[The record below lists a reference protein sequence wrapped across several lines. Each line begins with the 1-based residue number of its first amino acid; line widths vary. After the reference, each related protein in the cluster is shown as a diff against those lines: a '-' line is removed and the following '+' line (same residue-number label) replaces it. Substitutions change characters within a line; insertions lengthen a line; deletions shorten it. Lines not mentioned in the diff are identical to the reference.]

1 MSKTNVARPAALA
14 LLLVLQAPL
23 AQGAPS
29 AAEKAEAEAL
39 FQDGKKLMG
48 QKRFPEACAKFEASQ
63 KLDPAGGT
71 LLNLALCHEAEGR
84 LATAWVEFGDA
95 LSQAKQ
101 DKKNDRIKIAREH
114 LEKLEPRLPRLVVK
128 LAGGAPPGLVVER
141 DGVAMSSA
149 SFGTAIPVDPGERR
163 VRASAPGF
171 LPVEER
177 ISVAEGETQTLTL
190 PELSPEPQPEVPA
203 ASSAPP
209 PPPPPPPSNRKTF
222 GYIAGGVGV
231 ASLAV
236 GAFFGFRT
244 LSKKSESDKEC
255 PSASTCSARG
265 VQANE
270 EAYTA
275 ATVANLGVGLGVVG
289 LGVGAYLLLTAR
301 PEPSSASFRV
311 APALGQNGGGLWMQ
325 GHF

>member
-23 AQGAPS
+23 TWGAPS

-39 FQDGKKLMG
+39 FQDAKKLMG
-48 QKRFPEACAKFEASQ
+48 KKRFAEACQKFEASQ

-95 LSQAKQ
+95 LAQAKQ

-128 LAGGAPPGLVVER
+128 LTGEAPPGLVVER
-141 DGVAMSSA
+141 DGVVMSSA
-149 SFGTAIPVDPGERR
+149 SFGTPIPVDPGEQR
-163 VRASAPGF
+163 VKASAPGF
-171 LPVEER
+171 LSVEKR
-177 ISVAEGETQTLTL
+177 ISVAEGETKTLTL
-190 PELSPEPQPEVPA
+190 PELSPEPPPKVPA

-209 PPPPPPPSNRKTF
+209 PPPPPPSNRKTLA
-222 GYIAGGVGV
+222 YIAGGGGV

-236 GAFFGFRT
+236 GTFFGLRT

-270 EAYTA
+270 EAYAA
-275 ATVANLGVGLGVVG
+275 ATVANIGVGLGIVG
-289 LGVGAYLLLTAR
+289 LGAAAYLLLTAK
-301 PEPSSASFRV
+301 PESSASSYRV